1 MPPPPREQGD
11 GSAADPS
18 GSGGDAPGVDQAWSR
33 SPAEPVLAAPGARE
47 EERLDLS
54 AVEVALLVELMQ
66 DGQVTESRFGLG
78 VAGSRAV
85 DDVEFGD
92 VGRMSI

>member
-1 MPPPPREQGD
+1 M
-11 GSAADPS
+11 
-18 GSGGDAPGVDQAWSR
+18 
-33 SPAEPVLAAPGARE
+33 
-47 EERLDLS
+47 DLS